1 MVSPSHWAG
10 NQRLEE
16 HIILILI
23 HLIESLLNGFLF
35 RYKICMLSPFR
46 LYYLF
51 NGTVKVTLVK
61 EKNIIKFLLCFWP
74 LLLAI
79 FSIIRIVKNLSHFGL
94 ANPPLFYYSYCG
106 KTPFSTNLLYES
118 KAFLVYGVICII
130 SLASEMCCHITI
142 LVKQTQIETRAD
154 IYVLKDNKV
163 ISKQRHQ
170 RNIVS
175 ALGHFASFFI
185 SMVQLCFLL
194 PALFFS
200 FEVEEITLI
209 RNLILF
215 FIPATEFLI
224 YPLIETIFSET
235 LRGTLPIIKSI

>member
-1 MVSPSHWAG
+1 MT
-10 NQRLEE
+10 
-16 HIILILI
+16 
-23 HLIESLLNGFLF
+23 F
-35 RYKICMLSPFR
+35 
-46 LYYLF
+46 
-51 NGTVKVTLVK
+51 VK
-61 EKNIIKFLLCFWP
+61 EESIIKFLICFWP
-74 LLLAI
+74 LLLGV
-79 FSIIRIVKNLSHFGL
+79 FSIIRIVKNLGQYGL

-106 KTPFSTNLLYES
+106 KTPFSTKLLYES

-130 SLASEMCCHITI
+130 CLASEMCCHITI
-142 LVKQTQIETRAD
+142 LVKQTHIESRAD

-163 ISKQRHQ
+163 VLAKRHH

-200 FEVEEITLI
+200 FEDKIITLI

-235 LRGTLPIIKSI
+235 LRGTLPIFKSI